1 MYSFEVVSRS
11 DSESYF
17 VINKPFSELYFNEN
31 VGARKA
37 GDATSII
44 LGAGEEKTFE
54 FYYKDGSRGSFFVS
68 PRLSSLVTE
77 ADIDTSCN
85 FNEICEESLGENPDN
100 RIISGYIIFQH
111 EIHNLDRNKNLQ
123 FEAATES
130 DQWKIFRIND
140 LRSTTFDN
148 EIRIS
153 KIEFENEPVE
163 IIE

>member
-1 MYSFEVVSRS
+1 MSMEL
-11 DSESYF
+11 
-17 VINKPFSELYFNEN
+17 NKIDSELYTKARGDVLIGNEK
-31 VGARKA
+31 VGI
-37 GDATSII
+37 GIS
-44 LGAGEEKTFE
+44 
-54 FYYKDGSRGSFFVS
+54 
-68 PRLSSLVTE
+68 
-77 ADIDTSCN
+77 
-85 FNEICEESLGENPDN
+85 EIRIRCHWLEENPDN